1 MGHRAVA
8 LLMAAQHNGKKRQ
21 EEKGKKNCLAI
32 DMPRSQPATSNQ
44 QPATSNQQP
53 ATSNQQPATSNQQPA
68 TSNQQPAIF
77 FVPRISKI
85 QMRKGRSLSGLF

>member
-8 LLMAAQHNGKKRQ
+8 LLMAAQHDGKKRQ
-21 EEKGKKNCLAI
+21 EERDKKSCLGI
-32 DMPRSQPATSNQ
+32 DMPRS
-44 QPATSNQQP
+44 
-53 ATSNQQPATSNQQPA
+53 QPATSNQQPA

-85 QMRKGRSLSGLF
+85 

>member
-1 MGHRAVA
+1 
-8 LLMAAQHNGKKRQ
+8 MAAQHDGKKRQ
-21 EEKGKKNCLAI
+21 EEREKKSCLGI

-68 TSNQQPAIF
+68 TSNQQPATSNQQPTIF
-77 FVPRISKI
+77 FVPRVSKI

>member
-8 LLMAAQHNGKKRQ
+8 LLMAAQHDGKKRQ
-21 EEKGKKNCLAI
+21 EEKGKKNCLGI

-68 TSNQQPAIF
+68 IF
-77 FVPRISKI
+77 FVPKISKI

>member
-1 MGHRAVA
+1 
-8 LLMAAQHNGKKRQ
+8 MAAQHDGKKRQ
-21 EEKGKKNCLAI
+21 EERGKRKEKREKKSCLGI

-53 ATSNQQPATSNQQPA
+53 AT
-68 TSNQQPAIF
+68 F
-77 FVPRISKI
+77 FIPKISKI

>member
-8 LLMAAQHNGKKRQ
+8 LLMAAQHDGKKRQ
-21 EEKGKKNCLAI
+21 EEREKKNCLGI

-44 QPATSNQQP
+44 QPAT
-53 ATSNQQPATSNQQPA
+53 
-68 TSNQQPAIF
+68 F
-77 FVPRISKI
+77 FVPKISKI

>member
-8 LLMAAQHNGKKRQ
+8 LLMAAQHDGKKRQ
-21 EEKGKKNCLAI
+21 EERKAVSVSICLGH
-32 DMPRSQPATSNQ
+32 NQ

-68 TSNQQPAIF
+68 TSNIFRTEDQQKPDAKRPLIERPF
-77 FVPRISKI
+77 LIWSV
-85 QMRKGRSLSGLF
+85 

>member
-8 LLMAAQHNGKKRQ
+8 LLMAAQHDGKKRQ
-21 EEKGKKNCLAI
+21 EERGKRKEKLSRYRYA
-32 DMPRSQPATSNQ
+32 SVT
-44 QPATSNQQP
+44 
-53 ATSNQQPATSNQQPA
+53 TSNQQPA

-77 FVPRISKI
+77 FVPKISKI

>member
-8 LLMAAQHNGKKRQ
+8 LLMAAQHDGKKRQ
-21 EEKGKKNCLAI
+21 EKRKAVSVSICLGH
-32 DMPRSQPATSNQ
+32 
-44 QPATSNQQP
+44 
-53 ATSNQQPATSNQQPA
+53 NQQPA

>member
-8 LLMAAQHNGKKRQ
+8 LLMAVQHDGKKRQ
-21 EEKGKKNCLAI
+21 EERDKKSCLGI

-53 ATSNQQPATSNQQPA
+53 A
-68 TSNQQPAIF
+68 IF
-77 FVPRISKI
+77 CVPKISKI

>member
-8 LLMAAQHNGKKRQ
+8 LLMAAQHDGKKRQ
-21 EEKGKKNCLAI
+21 DEKGKKNCLGI

-53 ATSNQQPATSNQQPA
+53 ATSNQQPA
-68 TSNQQPAIF
+68 IF
-77 FVPRISKI
+77 FVPKISKN

>member
-1 MGHRAVA
+1 
-8 LLMAAQHNGKKRQ
+8 MAAQHDGKKRQ
-21 EEKGKKNCLAI
+21 EERGKRKEKRKAVSVSICLGH
-32 DMPRSQPATSNQ
+32 
-44 QPATSNQQP
+44 NQQP

-77 FVPRISKI
+77 FVPKISKI

>member
-8 LLMAAQHNGKKRQ
+8 LLMAAQHDGKKRQ
-21 EEKGKKNCLAI
+21 EEKGKKNCLGI
-32 DMPRSQPATSNQ
+32 DMPRS
-44 QPATSNQQP
+44 QP

>member
-8 LLMAAQHNGKKRQ
+8 LLMAAQHDGKKRQ

-53 ATSNQQPATSNQQPA
+53 ATSNIFRTEDQQNPDAKRPLIERPFLIWS
-68 TSNQQPAIF
+68 
-77 FVPRISKI
+77 V
-85 QMRKGRSLSGLF
+85 